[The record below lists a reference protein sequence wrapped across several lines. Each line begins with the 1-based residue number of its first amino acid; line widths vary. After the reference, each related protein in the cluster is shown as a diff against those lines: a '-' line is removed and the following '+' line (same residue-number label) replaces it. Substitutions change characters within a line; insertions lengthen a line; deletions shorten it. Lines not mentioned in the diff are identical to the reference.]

1 MNDVNWHQHD
11 HFGGEDKKDKKDNFF
26 EIRMDNGH
34 VGITT

>member
-1 MNDVNWHQHD
+1 MGIRALF
-11 HFGGEDKKDKKDNFF
+11 FGGEDKKDKKDNFF